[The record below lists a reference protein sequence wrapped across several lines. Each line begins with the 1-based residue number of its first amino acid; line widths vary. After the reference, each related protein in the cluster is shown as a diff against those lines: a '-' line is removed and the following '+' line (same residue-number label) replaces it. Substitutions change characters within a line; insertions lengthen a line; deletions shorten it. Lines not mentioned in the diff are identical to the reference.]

1 MNRKMPRRHVPAV
14 MLIIA
19 LLTGSGMARQG
30 ANAANDG
37 TPSRKMAPNFALKDS
52 SGARVRLADYRGKV
66 VLLDVWATW
75 CTGCK
80 VEIPWYIEFE
90 NKYKN
95 LGLVSIGV
103 AMDVEGWQ
111 VVRPY
116 LDQHP
121 INYRIVVADAD
132 FSRRYNV
139 TSMPVTLLIDR
150 HGRIADSHVGLVGK
164 DTWEEEIRQLLQEK

>member
-1 MNRKMPRRHVPAV
+1 MKPRMPRCYVPAV
-14 MLIIA
+14 VLIIA

-30 ANAANDG
+30 ANAANAG
-37 TPSRKMAPNFALKDS
+37 TAFRKMAPTFALKDS

-90 NKYKN
+90 NTYKN

-139 TSMPVTLLIDR
+139 TSMPVTFLIDR
-150 HGRIADSHVGLVGK
+150 HGRIADSHVGLVVK
-164 DTWEEEIRQLLQEK
+164 DTWEDEIRNLLQAK